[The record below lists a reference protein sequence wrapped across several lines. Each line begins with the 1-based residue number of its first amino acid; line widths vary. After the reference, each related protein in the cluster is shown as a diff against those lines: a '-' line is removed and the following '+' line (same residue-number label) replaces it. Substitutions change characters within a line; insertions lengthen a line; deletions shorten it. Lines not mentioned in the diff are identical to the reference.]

1 MTDFKR
7 VLLTWLIL
15 MAGLGAGLGQTSN
28 GTIIGTVT
36 DSSGAAIVGAT
47 ITVVSKE
54 TGAERKMVSGPDG
67 AYRIESLLP
76 GTYKVSGTAK
86 GFAATNVE
94 GVIVPS
100 SSIVTASLQLK
111 VGSAADQ
118 VEVSADNSLINT
130 DNGQLSGTI
139 DEQEV
144 QSLPINSES
153 PYELALTL
161 PGVTSPPGY
170 YSFTNGVGFGVG
182 GGRPRSND
190 FLIEG
195 QDNNDAGITGQGLQ
209 PDNIEADKEV
219 TILENSYTA
228 EYGHGGGSVSNLIFK
243 SGTNQFHGSVYER
256 AQNSSLDTVD
266 KEDHFFD
273 STPTLYRENQP
284 GFTFGGPIKRDKIF
298 FFASYALDNYRASA
312 NLTPLAIPDAAGL
325 ATLKALPSNPYLNNL
340 LTAYGP
346 LVGIDNP
353 NDPQPS
359 IPLGPDPATGID
371 RGTVTVGLVRRN
383 LGASTNNPEL
393 DLKGD
398 YIAGPKDTLSLHM
411 IRNSFLAP
419 FDVFNAPAQLP
430 GFDSDQNGIS
440 YNSGIVETHVFSPK
454 VVNDFRASYGRIGFT
469 FGLPGTTLAN
479 PLYNQPAVSI
489 TNLNGYGIPGGIPQ
503 GRFHDTYQAQDS
515 VSWTKGKHFL
525 KIGADIADIKVEDQV
540 PFNFFGAISYA
551 DDATPTTLANGET
564 VTYTGLANLIDDFS
578 GSGLINAAPST
589 VTQDFGSPTSRP
601 QLISQNYF
609 VQDTYRVLPNVSV
622 DFGMRYEYNGAPFN
636 APGTPFPA
644 ISLNNLACNPLVA
657 GSNCPTRQQSDFTE
671 WGPRMGI
678 VFSPTI
684 VGQYKTVFR
693 GGFGVFYDVLFTNII
708 DNIQATFPNAASD
721 QVNANDTLS
730 RGTSGWAETFATLD
744 HIANPAGISEPI
756 VNNLQL
762 PRTFHWNFNI
772 EQELPWSSSLNV
784 SYVGER
790 GDHLYGNEVPNQ
802 YINDYLSG
810 ARVLPGQ
817 GEIEVRDNS
826 GQSNYN
832 GLWTE
837 FDHKFNHSFL
847 FRASYTFA
855 RSQDDTSEIFSGGSE
870 SSLSTFRYPA
880 PRRESEYGLSAYDH
894 RQRLVLAYVWSPA
907 VWHTE
912 GAMKVASD
920 VVNHWQVAGITQFQS
935 GSPENVEVGLDV
947 NGDGIGNDRP
957 VVSNPKAPLA
967 TYAVDDSWFN
977 GPGNST
983 GTLCSGPSFYY
994 TNNPC
999 QPVAASSVHWVVP
1012 AIGTQALNEVGRNSL
1027 IGPGFQQWDMNISR
1041 TIPLH
1046 DRFNL
1051 DVKGEFFNIFNHGEG
1066 AVENTTLG
1074 TGIVT
1079 DQFENNGVNNFANLA
1094 PTVTGHRHVRIFIKF
1109 SF

>member
-1 MTDFKR
+1 VTAFR
-7 VLLTWLIL
+7 HVFLIWLIL
-15 MAGLGAGLGQTSN
+15 VAGISTGLAQTSN

-36 DSSGAAIVGAT
+36 DSSGAAVVGAT

-54 TGAERKMVSGPDG
+54 TGAERKTLSGPEG
-67 AYRIESLLP
+67 AYRIESLLS
-76 GTYKVSGTAK
+76 GTYTVTGTDK
-86 GFAATNVE
+86 GFASTVVE

-100 SSIVTASLQLK
+100 SAIVTASLQLK
-111 VGSAADQ
+111 VGGAADQ
-118 VEVSADNSLINT
+118 VEVSADNTLLNL
-130 DNGQLSGTI
+130 DNGQISGTI
-139 DEQEV
+139 DQQEI

-209 PDNIEADKEV
+209 PNNIEADKEV

-266 KEDHFFD
+266 KEDHFFN

-284 GFTFGGPIKRDKIF
+284 GFTFGGPIKRNKIF
-298 FFASYALDNYRASA
+298 FFASYALDNYRSSA
-312 NLTPLAIPDAAGL
+312 NLTALAIPTAAGL
-325 ATLKALPSNPYLNNL
+325 ALLKGLPQSPQLQNL
-340 LTAYGP
+340 LTAFGP
-346 LVGIDNP
+346 LVGVVNP

-359 IPLGPDPATGID
+359 IPLGPDPVTGKD
-371 RGTVTVGLVRRN
+371 RGTVDIGLIRRN
-383 LGASTNNPEL
+383 LGADTNNPEL

-398 YIAGPKDTLSLHM
+398 YIAGPKDTVSLHM
-411 IRNSFLAP
+411 IRTSFLAP

-440 YNSGIVETHVFSPK
+440 YNSGIVETHVFSPN

-469 FGLPGTTLAN
+469 FGLPASTLAN
-479 PLYNQPAVSI
+479 PLYNQPSVSI
-489 TNLNGYGIPGGIPQ
+489 TNINGYGIPGGIPQ

-515 VSWTKGKHFL
+515 ISWTLGKHFL

-540 PFNFFGAISYA
+540 PFNFYGAITYA
-551 DDATPTTLANGET
+551 TDTTPSVVNGQK
-564 VTYTGLANLIDDFS
+564 VNYSALANLIDNFS
-578 GSGLINAAPST
+578 GPNST

-609 VQDTYRVLPNVSV
+609 VQDTFRVLPTLSI
-622 DFGMRYEYNGAPFN
+622 DLGMRYEYNGAPFN
-636 APGTPFPA
+636 APGTPYPA
-644 ISLNNLACNPLVA
+644 VSLNNLNCNPLVA
-657 GSNCPTRQQSDFTE
+657 GSNCNTKQQSDFTE
-671 WGPRMGI
+671 WGPRLGI
-678 VFSPTI
+678 VYSPTI

-693 GGFGVFYDVLFTNII
+693 SGFGVFYDVLFTNII
-708 DNIQATFPNAASD
+708 DNIQASFPNAAAGLITG
-721 QVNANDTLS
+721 NTATNP
-730 RGTSGWAETFATLD
+730 RGTSAWAGQFANLSHTPD
-744 HIANPAGISEPI
+744 PEDTAEPI

-772 EQELPWSSSLNV
+772 EQELPWSTSLSV
-784 SYVGER
+784 SYVGEL
-790 GDHLYGNEVPNQ
+790 GQNLYGNEVPNQ
-802 YINDYLSG
+802 FVNDYLSA
-810 ARVLPGQ
+810 ARVIPGF

-826 GQSNYN
+826 GKSNYN

-837 FDHKFNHSFL
+837 FDHKFNHNFL

-855 RSQDDTSEIFSGGSE
+855 RSLDDTSEVFSAGSE
-870 SSLSTFRYPA
+870 SSLSTVRYPA
-880 PRRESEYGLSAYDH
+880 PRSATEYGLSAYDH
-894 RQRLVLAYVWSPA
+894 RQRLALTYVYTPA
-907 VWHTE
+907 VWHAQ
-912 GAMKVASD
+912 GAMKIAAD

-935 GSPENVEVGLDV
+935 GSPENVEVGFDV
-947 NGDGIGNDRP
+947 NGDGITNDRP
-957 VVSNPKAPLA
+957 VVSNAKAPLA

-977 GPGNST
+977 GPGTST

-994 TNNPC
+994 TNNAC
-999 QPVAASSVHWVVP
+999 QVVAASSVHWVVP
-1012 AIGTQALNEVGRNSL
+1012 AIGTQAKNEVGRNSL
-1027 IGPGFQQWDMNISR
+1027 IGPGFQQWDMNITRS
-1041 TIPLH
+1041 IPVH
-1046 DRFNL
+1046 ERYKF
-1051 DVKGEFFNIFNHGEG
+1051 DVRGEFFNIFNHGEG
-1066 AVENTTLG
+1066 AVENTTLA
-1074 TGIVT
+1074 TGVVT
-1079 DQFENNGVNNFANLA
+1079 DPFENNGVNNFANLA
-1094 PTVTGHRHVRIFIKF
+1094 PTVTGHRHARIFLKF